1 MIFHEYGA
9 IELNVSKQSRTMTRL
24 SQINLKIQEI

>member
-9 IELNVSKQSRTMTRL
+9 IELNVSKQSRTMTR
-24 SQINLKIQEI
+24 